1 MASDSILSLL
11 FRHGHSESQDEENV
25 YPGVLPATRAS
36 EQPVA
41 VQFQEDLLYPDED
54 QAANDKLVSF

>member
-11 FRHGHSESQDEENV
+11 FRHGHSESEDEENV
-25 YPGVLPATRAS
+25 YPGVLPVTGAS

-41 VQFQEDLLYPDED
+41 VQFQEDSLYPAED